1 MTVVLL
7 LVTSAVAFLPFLK
20 GEELV
25 LYLFSASTSPSATFL
40 AFLAKSDVD
49 MVERRVSSLGLA
61 VLVAAFSGSD
71 TVSMALATTRATT
84 SLMYASASASA
95 AAATDMRATRP
106 RTAACTAVAA
116 ASSLALAAA
125 ASALASVAAI
135 IVSAAA
141 FVSRSS
147 LARSASGRSSDASN
161 SALVG
166 SVDSMKVMGSFS
178 LAVKTPDT
186 QPTTASTS
194 VGLRTGGW
202 VRKPG
207 SGEAS
212 APASA

>member
-25 LYLFSASTSPSATFL
+25 LYLFSASTSTSTSPSATFL

-116 ASSLALAAA
+116 AS
-125 ASALASVAAI
+125 
-135 IVSAAA
+135 
-141 FVSRSS
+141 
-147 LARSASGRSSDASN
+147 
-161 SALVG
+161 
-166 SVDSMKVMGSFS
+166 
-178 LAVKTPDT
+178 
-186 QPTTASTS
+186 
-194 VGLRTGGW
+194 
-202 VRKPG
+202 
-207 SGEAS
+207 
-212 APASA
+212 